1 MSWSWRVA
9 TIAGIGIYVH
19 WTFILILGCAAYV
32 YAREGGAGA
41 IVEGLAFIIAV
52 FACIVAHEL
61 GHALT
66 ARRFGIRTRDITLL
80 PIGGLARLERMPDDP
95 TQELLVAVGGP
106 AVTLAI
112 AALLL
117 AVSVV
122 LWPAEE
128 LLNLD
133 LVEGRFL
140 VRLGW
145 VNAIL
150 LGFNLLP
157 AFPMDGGRVLRAV
170 LHYRMDYVDATRIAS
185 TVGQIMAI
193 CFGILGLFFNWF
205 LLFIAIFVYLGAQ
218 QEARFAE
225 VRSALSSVPV
235 RSVMET
241 GFRTLPAEAT
251 VSQAI
256 DALLDGEQKDFPV
269 MEDGRVIGLLTRA
282 RLVEALRQ
290 RGGECA
296 IREVLLLECAP
307 VDDDEMLDRVVERM
321 QLNGCATLPV
331 MRRGQLVGILT
342 LENVGEWI
350 MIQDARRAHRG
361 SRTNSRS
368 ESPLR

>member
-19 WTFILILGCAAYV
+19 WTFILILGWAAYI

-41 IVEGLAFIIAV
+41 IAEGLAFIVAV

-80 PIGGLARLERMPDDP
+80 PIGGLARLERMPEDP
-95 TQELLVAVGGP
+95 TQELLVALGGP

-117 AVSVV
+117 AASLL
-122 LWPAEE
+122 LWPAVE
-128 LLNLD
+128 LINLD
-133 LVEGRFL
+133 IVEGNFI
-140 VRLGW
+140 VRLMW

-157 AFPMDGGRVLRAV
+157 AFPMDGGRVLRAA
-170 LHYRMDYVDATRIAS
+170 LHYRMAYVDATRIAS

-225 VRSALSSVPV
+225 VRSALSGVPV

-241 GFRTLPAEAT
+241 AYRTLALDTT

-269 MEDGRVIGLLTRA
+269 IEDGRIIGLLTRS

-290 RGGECA
+290 RGGEGP
-296 IREVLLLECAP
+296 IHEVMLRDCAP
-307 VDDDEMLDRVVERM
+307 VEDDEMLDRVVERM
-321 QLNGCATLPV
+321 EQNGCATLPV
-331 MRRGQLVGILT
+331 VRGGRLVGILT
-342 LENVGEWI
+342 MENVGEWI
-350 MIQDARRAHRG
+350 MIQDARRERRRAQR
-361 SRTNSRS
+361 
-368 ESPLR
+368 P